1 MSEGFRRRK
10 RHTHH
15 NCALLLA
22 YWRSYTFEHGQ
33 PPTIRLA
40 MAEFGFASTSTVDYH
55 LRKLVDAGK
64 LRHVPRAPFAYR
76 LPLGDHAEAAD
87 A

>member
-1 MSEGFRRRK
+1 MSDGFRRRK
-10 RHTHH
+10 RHTEH

-22 YWRSYTFEHGQ
+22 YWRSYTAEHGQ

-40 MAEFGFASTSTVDYH
+40 RDAFGFASTSTVNYH

-64 LRHVPRAPFAYR
+64 LRHVPRAPYAYR
-76 LPLGDHAEAAD
+76 LPLAQSERAD